1 MLETLIPLYCLT
13 GFVGSG
19 KTTALLS
26 ILRQNPDKKIGVIF
40 TEPPLLHRQNIQEN
54 EDISIEM
61 LDNGSL
67 QCSCS
72 EDALAQALAYMHRCQ
87 PEMVFVEVSGLS
99 DPVHVKKILESEENA
114 GLMQHYAVQG
124 IICLIDADN
133 FMEQIQDVEMV
144 GRQLCHCHLAVIN
157 KADLVAP
164 ELLGMLKAQIHR
176 INPDCDIVSCSY
188 GGFSLEL
195 LEHDLLEPVDLEM
208 LAEPHRFLSGGGRVL
223 LARWGE
229 EIVGMVMLE
238 LQGKG
243 VIRISSSALG
253 KSMGLTASQI
263 RQDLFCFGEF
273 GQQGYGYKVDLLR
286 EEIGEILGISH
297 RSGTGGR
304 QPGPGPDGKLQ
315 VRQQRL
321 PAPGRFRRGRE
332 RGGHHHRRSERV
344 PCGPAGGVS
353 VGPQGQRGPAHPA
366 PEGGPG
372 GGRPAGGRGS
382 PGDLELHQPGDQRL
396 PTGCGGG
403 KRTFF
408 RQPADAEL
416 SHHPAGGA

>member
-99 DPVHVKKILESEENA
+99 DPVHVKKILESEDNA

-195 LEHDLLEPVDLEM
+195 LEHTCSPTPPARRRMRTPDACPTRSCST
-208 LAEPHRFLSGGGRVL
+208 ASTACRGTRWSPSLSASSPRPTASRASACLKTAG
-223 LARWGE
+223 ARWTWW
-229 EIVGMVMLE
+229 
-238 LQGKG
+238 
-243 VIRISSSALG
+243 AP
-253 KSMGLTASQI
+253 AS
-263 RQDLFCFGEF
+263 
-273 GQQGYGYKVDLLR
+273 
-286 EEIGEILGISH
+286 
-297 RSGTGGR
+297 T
-304 QPGPGPDGKLQ
+304 
-315 VRQQRL
+315 L
-321 PAPGRFRRGRE
+321 PPACRTRRP
-332 RGGHHHRRSERV
+332 V
-344 PCGPAGGVS
+344 
-353 VGPQGQRGPAHPA
+353 
-366 PEGGPG
+366 
-372 GGRPAGGRGS
+372 
-382 PGDLELHQPGDQRL
+382 
-396 PTGCGGG
+396 
-403 KRTFF
+403 
-408 RQPADAEL
+408 
-416 SHHPAGGA
+416 

>member
-114 GLMQHYAVQG
+114 DLMQHYAVQG

-144 GRQLCHCHLAVIN
+144 KRQLCHCHLAVIN

-195 LEHDLLEPVDLEM
+195 LEHDLLSHPTSEEEDTDAGRLPDSIVLNCVHRLPRDKVVAFIERFIPETYRIKGFCLFENGWSQVDVVGSRIHFAPCMPHSSSRLIFISKIGHALSKP
-208 LAEPHRFLSGGGRVL
+208 LAES
-223 LARWGE
+223 WE
-229 EIVGMVMLE
+229 ELI
-238 LQGKG
+238 
-243 VIRISSSALG
+243 
-253 KSMGLTASQI
+253 GLPMQ
-263 RQDLFCFGEF
+263 
-273 GQQGYGYKVDLLR
+273 
-286 EEIGEILGISH
+286 
-297 RSGTGGR
+297 
-304 QPGPGPDGKLQ
+304 
-315 VRQQRL
+315 
-321 PAPGRFRRGRE
+321 
-332 RGGHHHRRSERV
+332 
-344 PCGPAGGVS
+344 
-353 VGPQGQRGPAHPA
+353 
-366 PEGGPG
+366 
-372 GGRPAGGRGS
+372 
-382 PGDLELHQPGDQRL
+382 LHD
-396 PTGCGGG
+396 
-403 KRTFF
+403 
-408 RQPADAEL
+408 
-416 SHHPAGGA
+416 

>member
-164 ELLGMLKAQIHR
+164 
-176 INPDCDIVSCSY
+176 
-188 GGFSLEL
+188 
-195 LEHDLLEPVDLEM
+195 
-208 LAEPHRFLSGGGRVL
+208 
-223 LARWGE
+223 
-229 EIVGMVMLE
+229 
-238 LQGKG
+238 
-243 VIRISSSALG
+243 
-253 KSMGLTASQI
+253 
-263 RQDLFCFGEF
+263 
-273 GQQGYGYKVDLLR
+273 
-286 EEIGEILGISH
+286 
-297 RSGTGGR
+297 
-304 QPGPGPDGKLQ
+304 
-315 VRQQRL
+315 
-321 PAPGRFRRGRE
+321 
-332 RGGHHHRRSERV
+332 
-344 PCGPAGGVS
+344 
-353 VGPQGQRGPAHPA
+353 
-366 PEGGPG
+366 
-372 GGRPAGGRGS
+372 
-382 PGDLELHQPGDQRL
+382 
-396 PTGCGGG
+396 
-403 KRTFF
+403 
-408 RQPADAEL
+408 
-416 SHHPAGGA
+416 